1 MATEASKPASLL
13 VTVGP
18 EQIHGYPTPSLSNV
32 STMRIT
38 IGGSYKALSY
48 VQLYS

>member
-18 EQIHGYPTPSLSNV
+18 EQIHGYPTQSLSNV
-32 STMRIT
+32 STMT
-38 IGGSYKALSY
+38 IYIAIVASYKALNY
-48 VQLYS
+48 VQ